1 MNFKHLWLEAHSNEV
16 HPENPKLEEKGKGL
30 RKWHPNTQIIEE
42 KAQRKGFLPLP
53 SGIFDPNTS
62 SDASKRRPKSNAST
76 NQDQIRNTWTN
87 KSSSRSQH
95 THTYDLLQKKLQ
107 RSEDPNK
114 WKWKGRENCNPN
126 LQRFK
131 MKNAPRAR
139 FVLRC
144 RWEEERK
151 A

>member
-62 SDASKRRPKSNAST
+62 WDASKRRPKSNAST
-76 NQDQIRNTWTN
+76 NQNQIRNTWTN
-87 KSSSRSQH
+87 KSSRRSQH

-107 RSEDPNK
+107 RSEDPDK
-114 WKWKGRENCNPN
+114 WKWK
-126 LQRFK
+126 
-131 MKNAPRAR
+131 
-139 FVLRC
+139 
-144 RWEEERK
+144 EERTVIQICRDLRWRTHLERDLSCAAAGKRK